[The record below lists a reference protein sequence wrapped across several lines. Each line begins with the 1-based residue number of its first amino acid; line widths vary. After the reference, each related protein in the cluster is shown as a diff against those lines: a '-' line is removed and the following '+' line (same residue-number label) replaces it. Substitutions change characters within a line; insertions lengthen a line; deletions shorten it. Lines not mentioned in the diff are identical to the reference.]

1 MRGITS
7 SKLAD
12 IQPQDSAHAPDAL
25 LHPTPD
31 PAQRHARPSTLA
43 AGALLASTLGPSE
56 SLQYLL
62 SRPIDAVTCMLLAV
76 ALKLES

>member
-1 MRGITS
+1 MRGMTS
-7 SKLAD
+7 CKLAD
-12 IQPQDSAHAPDAL
+12 MKPQDRAHAPDAL
-25 LHPTPD
+25 LDPTPD
-31 PAQRHARPSTLA
+31 PARRHARSSTLP
-43 AGALLASTLGPSE
+43 AGALLASTVGPSE